1 MRGGDRVCVDEPNY
15 PLKDLAMAHRLMLP
29 NQPLGLPY
37 IWNIDAHVGD
47 QARENRPSD
56 VELVKLLIKSA
67 LDFGPARDS
76 TEGYENDPPL
86 VVNGQFD
93 QTLAFW
99 VYRLQFTFSI
109 QPKDGVISPVRRP
122 AGGVGMLIQLNH
134 QMRLRNSLFWA
145 DLASAPGISHALR
158 QDLKRSV

>member
-1 MRGGDRVCVDEPNY
+1 
-15 PLKDLAMAHRLMLP
+15 MAHRLMLP

-47 QARENRPSD
+47 QRSENRTTD

-67 LDFGPARDS
+67 IEFSRGDPG
-76 TEGYENDPPL
+76 TGYEDNPPL
-86 VVNGQFD
+86 MLNGSLD

-99 VYRLQFTFSI
+99 VYRLQFNFRVE
-109 QPKDGVISPVRRP
+109 PKDGKVSPARRP
-122 AGGVGMLIQLNH
+122 SGGVGMLIQLNH

-145 DLASAPGISHALR
+145 DLASAPGISQALR
-158 QDLKRSV
+158 QDMKRSL